1 LKVEILVLPC
11 GQLNAP
17 SPSGRNL
24 VNLNNYF
31 AEGESYLQDLYDFA
45 RRRRAGKQKKSLVSD
60 KSTYMSDN
68 ETFHVWQASYV

>member
-45 RRRRAGKQKKSLVSD
+45 RRRRAGEQKNQKNLLSEAKRSI
-60 KSTYMSDN
+60 KTQ
-68 ETFHVWQASYV
+68 FPP